1 MAQDGSANHLQQIF
15 HSFLVKKLKS
25 WNNAKKWAKHNDINE
40 NTMRGAWYRPHGIG
54 VQVMN
59 TVLSKLLNLSHERV
73 AALEEC
79 IDKLKLVSE
88 STAVW
93 NSLKI
98 PEDEKLR
105 LAYISKA
112 IWEIESKIKEKA

>member
-1 MAQDGSANHLQQIF
+1 MGQEDSANYLQQIF
-15 HSFLVKKLKS
+15 HTFLVKKLNT
-25 WNNAKKWAKHNDINE
+25 WNNAKRWAQQNNINE

-59 TVLSKLLNLSHERV
+59 TVLSKLLDLSPDKV
-73 AALEEC
+73 AALEEH
-79 IDKLKLVSE
+79 INGLKPVSE
-88 STAVW
+88 STAIW

-112 IWEIESKIKEKA
+112 IWEIESKIKEKK